1 MPGWKGGRVGGK
13 GAHRAYP
20 ECLGHLEVPVWV
32 LILDPIDL
40 WEGRNEPQR
49 SLNHPYPQ
57 LSICMSLLVSGKF
70 TDASFGSH
78 EGLWPQ
84 KKRPIA

>member
-1 MPGWKGGRVGGK
+1 MDGRGGRVGGK

-20 ECLGHLEVPVWV
+20 ECLGHLRLPVWV

-49 SLNHPYPQ
+49 SLNCPYPQ
-57 LSICMSLLVSGKF
+57 LCTCMSLLVSG
-70 TDASFGSH
+70 
-78 EGLWPQ
+78 E
-84 KKRPIA
+84 